1 FCWLGGARAMGWV
14 KALAEAE
21 LVDKTYLSDAPQLRA
36 SAGLRERSQH
46 LPITPVRARE
56 SRVGRCAPGQTLVE
70 ARSADARARRVAHA
84 RARSWA
90 GLPRGCALGW
100 AIAKIA
106 RTVPC
111 EDHAVEQD
119 RCRTGRGASGVPGLN
134 EWLADPLERTARPVG
149 SVTASP

>member
-1 FCWLGGARAMGWV
+1 
-14 KALAEAE
+14 
-21 LVDKTYLSDAPQLRA
+21 
-36 SAGLRERSQH
+36 AGLRERSQH

-149 SVTASP
+149 SVTASPRFGDDKPGGSLIPQRNLPDSDTAPGASLQEPM